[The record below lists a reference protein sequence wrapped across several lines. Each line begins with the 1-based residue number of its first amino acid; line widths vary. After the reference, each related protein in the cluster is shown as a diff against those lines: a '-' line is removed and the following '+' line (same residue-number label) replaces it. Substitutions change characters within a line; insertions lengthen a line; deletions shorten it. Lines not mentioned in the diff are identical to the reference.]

1 MILAVKDYGRWR
13 FVSPEDVKTF
23 AWRVHMEYILVKLA
37 LSERQDQQHVTFVPQ
52 EGMQTIRIPAGGK
65 RPRDA
70 QIVQLDHGL

>member
-23 AWRVHMEYILVKLA
+23 AWRVHMECMLIKLA
-37 LSERQDQQHVTFVPQ
+37 LSESQDQQHATCVAQ
-52 EGMQTIRIPAGGK
+52 GGMRTTPIPVGGK

-70 QIVQLDHGL
+70 QIVQLGHVL